1 MSDTAADFILRRN
14 NEENTPIPKG
24 RMIFVR
30 HGSTSMNSDG
40 DRIRGWKDIPLD
52 KEGIEEANNVAKK
65 IPPVDCIYSSSLQR
79 ASDTAETISKHQ
91 GGTKLVLTEDLKPWD
106 LGIFTGSHS
115 AQIQDKIR
123 YYVEHPEV
131 EVPKGESF
139 DTFRKRFLTF
149 IINLKRDY
157 PVGRIA
163 VVSHYR
169 GDRLLGAWEAAGSKP
184 DMSVD
189 REVFLTK
196 GKLEPGQ
203 MRSF

>member
-1 MSDTAADFILRRN
+1 MSDTTADFILRRN

-24 RMIFVR
+24 RMIFIR
-30 HGSTSMNSDG
+30 HGSTAMNSDG
-40 DRIRGWKDIPLD
+40 DRIRGWKDVPLD
-52 KEGIEEANNVAKK
+52 QEGLDEAYKIAKK
-65 IPPVDCIYSSSLQR
+65 IPPVDCIYSSDLQR
-79 ASDTAETISKHQ
+79 AADTAEIISKEQ
-91 GGTKLVLTEDLKPWD
+91 DQKKLVLTEDLKPWD

-123 YYVEHPEV
+123 YYVENPDID
-131 EVPKGESF
+131 VPKGESF
-139 DTFRKRFLTF
+139 NTFRKRFLTF

-157 PVGRIA
+157 PVGRVA

-169 GDRLLGAWEAAGSKP
+169 CDRLLGAWEACGCKP
-184 DMSVD
+184 DMEID
-189 REVFLTK
+189 PEVFLTR